1 MDEYEKLDAVNM
13 ALKNEQK
20 KINNWNEEID
30 EFNKEIN
37 TKTTQLQGN
46 KKKISELQETVN
58 GGLIRLNDY
67 KPIHYEFMS
76 GWFRCI
82 EVNSFGEDKK
92 QTSDLTQKQFL
103 EKINNEFEPAN
114 V

>member
-1 MDEYEKLDAVNM
+1 
-13 ALKNEQK
+13 
-20 KINNWNEEID
+20 
-30 EFNKEIN
+30 
-37 TKTTQLQGN
+37 
-46 KKKISELQETVN
+46 
-58 GGLIRLNDY
+58 
-67 KPIHYEFMS
+67 MS